1 MSEADPFPIPDPIE
15 GYCMRDRQ
23 TVEIVNPQ
31 AVWTRKGQP
40 ATRGDCPI
48 CGGTVF
54 RMGKTDL
61 HDDAQ
66 RPDPIVVGES
76 GTKRTRPK
84 LERDTVYI
92 NYAAPDEA
100 FAQQLAAD
108 LEKSGIATWL
118 HDAQDDVNWS
128 GGVHPALKECGGMAY
143 VLSAAA
149 LEDAAVIKAWS
160 FFKAQR
166 KPIVIAQRAGVDPPD
181 DIRRSPRFDF
191 SEDYKAALRQVVR
204 VIGKA

>member
-1 MSEADPFPIPDPIE
+1 MSDDPFDIPEPIM

-23 TVEIVNPQ
+23 MVEIVNPQ

-40 ATRGDCPI
+40 AVRGECPI
-48 CGGTVF
+48 CGGVVF
-54 RMGKTDL
+54 RMGRTYL

-66 RPDPIVVGES
+66 RPDPVVVGDG

-92 NYAAPDEA
+92 NYAEQDEE

-118 HDAQDDVNWS
+118 HDSDDKVNWS
-128 GGVHPALKECGGMAY
+128 SGVHPALKECTGMTY
-143 VLSAAA
+143 VLSSAAIA
-149 LEDAAVIKAWS
+149 DEAVVKAWE
-160 FFKAQR
+160 FFKGKR
-166 KPIVIAQRAGVDPPD
+166 KPIVIAQLEKVDPPD
-181 DIRRSPRFDF
+181 KIRRSPRFDF
-191 SEDYKAALRQVVR
+191 NEDYKTALRQVVR
-204 VIGKA
+204 VIGRA